1 MKSKAETQVETEL
14 LHNFRS
20 LPQLAK
26 QEALDFVAFLA
37 WRAETSEEAT
47 AELTADT
54 QVLSTIRKGI
64 SDYKMGN
71 HLVMS
76 IE

>member
-1 MKSKAETQVETEL
+1 MKSKAETKVETEL
-14 LHNFRS
+14 LHKFRS

-26 QEALDFVAFLA
+26 QETLDFVAFLA

-64 SDYKMGN
+64 SDYKAGEIKK
-71 HLVMS
+71 VVF
-76 IE
+76 